1 MDAVSGPIVDG
12 VVVYGDVA
20 ADEGRG
26 LWVAIDGL
34 PRRGQLPDTR
44 HGAIMD
50 GEVRRG
56 EHLNPR
62 PRPLVDGQSFD
73 IPSGRADGMDGR
85 GAVESVE
92 VEVLERDIVFSRG
105 VIGRDAPPGGSGL
118 DAGCGVERV
127 GVGCRVAKE
136 RPGLPNP
143 IPRPVTIIM
152 SGNMRPHRAV
162 ENDDL
167 WLGGQRRAPDI
178 PAM

>member
-56 EHLNPR
+56 EHLNPG
-62 PRPLVDGQSFD
+62 PRSLVDGQAVD
-73 IPSGRADGMDGR
+73 RPARRADRVDSR
-85 GAVESVE
+85 SPVESVE
-92 VEVLERDIVFSRG
+92 VEVLERDVVF
-105 VIGRDAPPGGSGL
+105 
-118 DAGCGVERV
+118 
-127 GVGCRVAKE
+127 
-136 RPGLPNP
+136 
-143 IPRPVTIIM
+143 
-152 SGNMRPHRAV
+152 
-162 ENDDL
+162 
-167 WLGGQRRAPDI
+167 RR
-178 PAM
+178 